1 MNEICEHKNTRGLC
15 DIENCTFYFPLENSI
30 ESKEECPY
38 CDINIPLK
46 KHNEELFQW
55 HLNGHGKPPQEPKKK
70 LPSERIKELIK
81 DIVKEGNDIDYKIIA
96 IIRYLDETYG
106 K

>member
-1 MNEICEHKNTRGLC
+1 M
-15 DIENCTFYFPLENSI
+15 S
-30 ESKEECPY
+30 
-38 CDINIPLK
+38 
-46 KHNEELFQW
+46 
-55 HLNGHGKPPQEPKKK
+55 KPPQEPKKK

-81 DIVKEGNDIDYKIIA
+81 DIVKEGNDVDYKIIA